1 MAAYVKS
8 KRPGGSTASMRGT
21 EESPFFKWLLISIA
35 LLFALVFLLLPL
47 VNVFAQALS
56 KGWTV
61 YWRALSDPASIAAIK
76 LTLLVAAISLPL
88 NVVFGLAA
96 PLAHA
101 KVSFSGH

>member
-61 YWRALSDPASIAAIK
+61 YWRALSDPDLIAAIK
-76 LTLLVAAISLPL
+76 LTPLVAAIHGPL
-88 NVVFGLAA
+88 NLPVGPAGAL
-96 PLAHA
+96 
-101 KVSFSGH
+101 GI